1 MAHLYESDAGSAN
14 GVGAVSNFNHE
25 RFMMCCGVIRMSRT
39 VVEECLKWCNQR
51 IVFGKPLIEQP
62 AIRQK

>member
-1 MAHLYESDAGSAN
+1 MMAAGS
-14 GVGAVSNFNHE
+14 
-25 RFMMCCGVIRMSRT
+25 IRMSRT

-62 AIRQK
+62 VMRQKYALTNPSVPTFTHFPILDSTS